1 MESSDG
7 RHALHDLVGI
17 GRSLQADLWTI
28 CLLQSTR
35 TLTPA
40 RRAGT
45 AVDMPDVVLH
55 AFTTLF
61 VIIDPLGLVPVLL
74 ALTIGVAAA
83 ERRRM
88 ALKGALIAGAI
99 LLGFALLGDPLLGL
113 LGIGLPAFRT
123 AGGVMLLLIALE
135 MVFERRTTR
144 RSRSA
149 DELRDVGGHD
159 DISVFPLAIPLLA
172 GPGAITSIMLLMARH
187 EGDFAAQ
194 AVVIAVLLV
203 VMALCVVI
211 FLFVEP
217 LERMLGPTLAH
228 VISRLLGILL
238 AGLAVQYI
246 FDGLRN
252 AFRIG

>member
-1 MESSDG
+1 M
-7 RHALHDLVGI
+7 L
-17 GRSLQADLWTI
+17 
-28 CLLQSTR
+28 
-35 TLTPA
+35 
-40 RRAGT
+40 
-45 AVDMPDVVLH
+45 DVALH

-61 VIIDPLGLVPVLL
+61 VVIDPLGLVPVLL
-74 ALTIGVAAA
+74 TLTVGIAAA

-88 ALKGALIAGAI
+88 ALKGTLIAGVI
-99 LLGFALLGDPLLGL
+99 LLGFAVLGEPLLRL

-123 AGGVMLLLIALE
+123 TGGVMLLLIAFE
-135 MVFERRTTR
+135 MVFERRTDR

-149 DELRDVGGHD
+149 DELKDVGGPD
-159 DISVFPLAIPLLA
+159 DVAVFPLAIPLLS
-172 GPGAITSIMLLMARH
+172 GPGAITSIMLLMARY
-187 EGDFAAQ
+187 EGDVTAQ

-217 LERMLGPTLAH
+217 LERLLGPTLGH

-238 AGLAVQYI
+238 AALAVQYI

-252 AFRIG
+252 AFGIGAG